1 LNGTITHQVIL
12 NTAKVAEEHVQIM
25 LSSIPVLSS
34 TNKSYTG
41 EGFTFTEQEALWALS
56 MVKSRTFS
64 DVLKSW
70 ESVPE
75 EYNGGRGMTYNCLV
89 PLGDMFNHK
98 LGGNAGSI
106 QRIRAEG
113 DAKISVGFIAQERIE
128 KGDPVYASYGS
139 LQLEAF
145 YNNYGFVAP
154 ESTPA
159 FGLELVDIIQE
170 QDSKDPLLQSRQKA
184 YLDNGCVNIPAS
196 LKKRSYDQHLEE
208 LLLPCTRIVE
218 LTKDSL
224 IQVMALD
231 KTIKIE
237 KHLDEMIIKAVA
249 KPTSA
254 KLELRS
260 YLRLLKLHV
269 GYIQQDELWKAMNP
283 QFDQTA
289 NSQTPEDTALL
300 QIRAAEMAFHHK
312 QAAAH
317 KAKLQ
322 KWAVVMQLEEKKAQL
337 SASNSAN

>member
-1 LNGTITHQVIL
+1 
-12 NTAKVAEEHVQIM
+12 M
-25 LSSIPVLSS
+25 
-34 TNKSYTG
+34 
-41 EGFTFTEQEALWALS
+41 
-56 MVKSRTFS
+56 M
-64 DVLKSW
+64 
-70 ESVPE
+70 
-75 EYNGGRGMTYNCLV
+75 
-89 PLGDMFNHK
+89 
-98 LGGNAGSI
+98 GS
-106 QRIRAEG
+106 
-113 DAKISVGFIAQERIE
+113 
-128 KGDPVYASYGS
+128 GS
-139 LQLEAF
+139 
-145 YNNYGFVAP
+145 
-154 ESTPA
+154 
-159 FGLELVDIIQE
+159 
-170 QDSKDPLLQSRQKA
+170 QDR
-184 YLDNGCVNIPAS
+184 Y
-196 LKKRSYDQHLEE
+196 
-208 LLLPCTRIVE
+208 
-218 LTKDSL
+218 SL